1 MKYLFTMSLTFFS
14 LCAFAQDSKTS
25 LMKIVLADSVI
36 NKYMEGIGKED
47 INEYKLFHGS
57 GYYIFNDGNVE
68 FQEHNGNN
76 SNAIQKGIIKK
87 IKINKNK
94 AIVKFYTASCN
105 NTRVSLKKEAKNWE
119 IKSRLI
125 YRSWKHPK
133 KQPKLVYYSLN

>member
-1 MKYLFTMSLTFFS
+1 MKYLFTLSLTFFS
-14 LCAFAQDSKTS
+14 LCLFAQDSKTT
-25 LMKIVLADSVI
+25 LMRIVLADSVI
-36 NKYMEGIGKED
+36 SKYMADIGKED
-47 INEYKLFHGS
+47 NNEYKLFHGS

-68 FQEHNGNN
+68 FQGLNGNN
-76 SNAIQKGIIKK
+76 SGAKKKGIIKK

-105 NTRVSLKKEAKNWE
+105 NTRVSLKKESKNWE